1 MNSPDAPDI
10 RPVCVG
16 CKMCGDLHTIQLSYS
31 GEAAWRCGEL
41 IQDAL
46 PELTADE
53 RELLLSQTCGK
64 CWDALFPEE

>member
-1 MNSPDAPDI
+1 MNTPDSPDI
-10 RPVCVG
+10 RTVLVG
-16 CKMCGDLHTIQLSYS
+16 CKMCGYLHAIQLSYS
-31 GEAAWRCGEL
+31 GEAAWRAGGL

-53 RELLLSQTCGK
+53 RELLLSRTCGK